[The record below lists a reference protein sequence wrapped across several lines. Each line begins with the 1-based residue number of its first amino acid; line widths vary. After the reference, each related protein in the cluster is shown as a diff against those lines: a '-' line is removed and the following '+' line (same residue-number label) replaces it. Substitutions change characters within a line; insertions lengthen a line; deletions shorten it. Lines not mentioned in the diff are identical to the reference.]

1 MIISINHNR
10 RELIRPLKTA
20 TLMYIS
26 NIEMKELLV
35 VYEAARGIKQE
46 GIKHKFS
53 LIQKINKQT
62 IDKNKTEK
70 SVLFM
75 SPYEATQFKN
85 LWAIKS
91 IGELFR
97 FVLHIV

>member
-35 VYEAARGIKQE
+35 VYEAARGIK
-46 GIKHKFS
+46 HKFS
-53 LIQKINKQT
+53 LIQKINKQI

-75 SPYEATQFKN
+75 SPYEATQFTN
-85 LWAIKS
+85 LWAIKA
-91 IGELFR
+91 IGELLR